1 MATTYYND
9 LQKLYVA
16 YFNRPADTAGLAYYE
31 GVLEG
36 AKGDAKAVA
45 ATMAAISASFAASA
59 EYKAAYANMSNA
71 DVVNAVYQNLFGR
84 PAEDAGKAY
93 WAGLLDAKKITIDA
107 VVTQVAGG
115 AQGSDL
121 TAYNNKVAASL
132 AFTNALGTTN
142 AYSGDKANAAAKA
155 FLSGVTDN
163 ASFAAATDTY
173 ALGATV
179 AKVNAA
185 GTPFTLQSGLAAMDA
200 ANTAHNNFLDAFD
213 GKADG
218 KITKTD
224 ADVTGAVSTAA
235 GNVATL
241 VDKALPTNE
250 QGLYGNAATSAT
262 VKAALLAEA
271 QVNLAAKVTADQ
283 KALSD
288 ANTAI
293 AKVAGLT
300 DALAQL
306 TAAKAAVDSA
316 NAAVKAAGVD
326 LGAKLGAYNAQNAT
340 QVPAVAADG
349 TVTGLITLDSKG
361 NLVLATGVTET
372 TNPGVTALLASSV
385 AKEAADASLTS
396 ATTAQTTAQTTVSGL
411 DLTDQAKTDLKAI
424 ASAMTIVKLDAG
436 ATPTS
441 AQITTELSS
450 LQAIKTSAESI
461 AAQTDATQAQKDAA
475 VAAAKAYND
484 FNGLVTTF
492 KADDNADPLIKAQA
506 DATAAVKTDSDAVSA
521 LTKALADLST
531 ANASKAQLDAVNG
544 QIKAAADAFTA
555 NNLLQPVTLDTTKVD
570 AYHSV
575 APLATAGADIYV
587 ASNVNAKITNFGL
600 LGNDAL
606 YLGSKYTLNTTGD
619 TTKGN
624 DAVLEAFIVKNGAD
638 TNIVLE
644 QKAYASS
651 SGTDLVTI
659 TLTGVDSTK
668 VHLNNGIITVS

>member
-36 AKGDAKAVA
+36 AKGDAKVVA
-45 ATMAAISASFAASA
+45 ATLASISASFAASA

-142 AYSGDKANAAAKA
+142 AYSGDKANVAAKA
-155 FLSGVTDN
+155 FLSGITDN

-173 ALGATV
+173 ALGATI

-185 GTPFTLQSGLAAMDA
+185 GTTFSLQSGLAAMDV
-200 ANTAHNNFLDAFD
+200 ANTAHTNFLDAFD

-218 KITKTD
+218 KVTKTD
-224 ADVTGAVSTAA
+224 ADVTAAVTTATTKVA
-235 GNVATL
+235 GL
-241 VDKALPTNE
+241 VDAALPVNE
-250 QGLYGNAATSAT
+250 QGLYGSSTTSAT

-271 QVNLAAKVTADQ
+271 QANMNAKLTTDQ
-283 KALSD
+283 KALGD
-288 ANTAI
+288 ANAAV

-306 TAAKAAVDSA
+306 AAAKTAVDSA
-316 NAAVKAAGVD
+316 NAAVKTAGVD
-326 LGAKLGAYNAQNAT
+326 LASKVGAYNAQNAAVT
-340 QVPAVAADG
+340 VAADG
-349 TVTGLITLDSKG
+349 TVTGVITLDSKG

-396 ATTAQTTAQTTVSGL
+396 ASTAQTTAQSTVSGL

-450 LQAIKTSAESI
+450 LQAIYTSNKAISDADPTNTTKATATATAKTAFD
-461 AAQTDATQAQKDAA
+461 T
-475 VAAAKAYND
+475 

-492 KADDNADPLIKAQA
+492 KTDDNADPLVKAQA
-506 DATAAVKTDSDAVSA
+506 DATAAVKADSDGVSA

-555 NNLLQPVTLDTTKVD
+555 NNLLQPITLD
-570 AYHSV
+570 AAHA
-575 APLATAGADIYV
+575 APLATAGADIFV

-668 VHLNNGIITVS
+668 VHLNNGIISVS

>member
-31 GVLEG
+31 GVLEN

-45 ATMAAISASFAASA
+45 ATMASISASFAASA

-155 FLSGVTDN
+155 FLSGITDN

-173 ALGATV
+173 ALGATI

-224 ADVTGAVSTAA
+224 ADVTGAVTTATTKVA
-235 GNVATL
+235 GL
-241 VDKALPTNE
+241 VDAALPANE
-250 QGLYGNAATSAT
+250 KGLYGASTTSAT
-262 VKAALLAEA
+262 VKAALLSEA
-271 QVNLAAKVTADQ
+271 QANLAAKLTADQ
-283 KALSD
+283 KTLAD
-288 ANTAI
+288 ANAAV

-306 TAAKAAVDSA
+306 TAANTAVDNA
-316 NAAVKAAGVD
+316 NAAVKAAGID
-326 LGAKLGAYNAQNAT
+326 LAAKLGAFNAQNTAVT
-340 QVPAVAADG
+340 VAADG
-349 TVTGLITLDSKG
+349 TVTGLITLDTKG

-396 ATTAQTTAQTTVSGL
+396 ASTAQTTAQATVSGL

-461 AAQTDATQAQKDAA
+461 AAQTGATQAQKDAA

-484 FNGLVTTF
+484 FNSLVTTF
-492 KADDNADPLIKAQA
+492 KTDDNADPLIKAQA
-506 DATAAVKTDSDAVSA
+506 DATASVKTDSDAVSA

-544 QIKAAADAFTA
+544 QIKAASDAFTA
-555 NNLLQPVTLDTTKVD
+555 NNLLQPVTLD
-570 AYHSV
+570 AAHA
-575 APLATAGADIYV
+575 APLATAGADIFV
-587 ASNVNAKITNFGL
+587 AGKTNATITNFGL